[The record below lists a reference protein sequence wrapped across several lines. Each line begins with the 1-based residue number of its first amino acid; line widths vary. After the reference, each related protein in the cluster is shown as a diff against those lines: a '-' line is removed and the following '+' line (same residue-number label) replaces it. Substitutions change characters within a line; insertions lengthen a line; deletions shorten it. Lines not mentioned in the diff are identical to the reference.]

1 MQMQEAGVCIF
12 SEQKKT
18 QGLSDRDRCKQRH
31 TVHLP
36 RMPPPPPPS
45 EQPYLHVFLFFFLFW
60 EEIHFTLG
68 YNLLKKKTPRC
79 FPPFLFEK
87 SSVGISS
94 PEATF
99 PLQL

>member
-45 EQPYLHVFLFFFLFW
+45 EQPYLHVFLFFFYSGRK
-60 EEIHFTLG
+60 FTLRLDTI
-68 YNLLKKKTPRC
+68 YLKKKLPDA
-79 FPPFLFEK
+79 FLPSFLK
-87 SSVGISS
+87 N
-94 PEATF
+94 
-99 PLQL
+99 PLSE